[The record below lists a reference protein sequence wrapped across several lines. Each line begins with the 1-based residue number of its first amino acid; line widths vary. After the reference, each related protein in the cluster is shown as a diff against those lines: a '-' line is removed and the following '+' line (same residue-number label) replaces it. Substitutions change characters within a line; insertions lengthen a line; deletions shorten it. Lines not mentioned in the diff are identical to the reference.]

1 MKQLN
6 KYFSLQFVTFNLIIE
21 GVLVSTTIVLLSES
35 LLYSLYVFLA
45 LVRASQ
51 DQVVH
56 WDTNIIIKFYVISY
70 FNWWIV
76 LNKCIVYRF
85 SKKKKKIIVYKSLY
99 NILQKKLNTEKNQR
113 PIELLWTIIE
123 DNICPHQKMLS
134 TFQNTRDS
142 R

>member
-1 MKQLN
+1 MLFHISIDGLFLTN
-6 KYFSLQFVTFNLIIE
+6 
-21 GVLVSTTIVLLSES
+21 VLSID
-35 LLYSLYVFLA
+35 
-45 LVRASQ
+45 SQ
-51 DQVVH
+51 
-56 WDTNIIIKFYVISY
+56 
-70 FNWWIV
+70 
-76 LNKCIVYRF
+76 
-85 SKKKKKIIVYKSLY
+85 KKKKKFIVYKSLY